1 MCPHTKE
8 TQPLTRH
15 LHADCDAF
23 EFIRNIGGGFVCWFG
38 RRVSSFWRPPSFWL
52 SFKAAAASSGL
63 HRKIVSR
70 FTGTFVR
77 VCTQFYFVFTPFVV
91 RTVRGNIKSKIGE
104 MRIIKEASMS
114 ALFQAG
120 DLLKYGKIL
129 FYISYGNE
137 IACYTPETMQNIII

>member
-1 MCPHTKE
+1 M
-8 TQPLTRH
+8 
-15 LHADCDAF
+15 
-23 EFIRNIGGGFVCWFG
+23 
-38 RRVSSFWRPPSFWL
+38 
-52 SFKAAAASSGL
+52 
-63 HRKIVSR
+63 
-70 FTGTFVR
+70 
-77 VCTQFYFVFTPFVV
+77 V